1 MWTDNASEIDMLFYK
16 PYADIVSEAAM
27 GMDQSSLTIGV
38 FGFWGAGKSTLLNLI
53 EKNYKDNKD
62 VICVTINAWMFEN
75 YEDAKSAIMEA
86 LLRELQSNERLDQKI
101 KDKLGSLI
109 KKIDF
114 LKIGTKTATIAAP
127 FVASIATGNPLP
139 VIFSLPKE
147 AEEIET
153 TIKGV
158 ASSVK
163 NIREDYLKDNS
174 EDKSSV
180 VNNVRAF
187 RKEFEDALQDK
198 EIKRVIV
205 MVDDLDRCQPERI
218 IETLEAIKL
227 FLAVQKTTF
236 IIAADDNVIQ
246 YAIKKKYPVIDGYDV
261 ELDKEY
267 IEKMVQVPIQIPE
280 LSSKDIQNYLLLLVL
295 QKYMD
300 VDKFKTLIE
309 KMLEKKI
316 LVESDVVDIPQ
327 LEKIF
332 GASIIDDVS
341 CEKRSEYNE
350 VLSVILKIRSIASQ
364 TLKGTPRQ
372 VKRFLN
378 TFITK
383 CKLSKMYYGD
393 ELDMAIMAKLLIL
406 HMINPELLNQLH
418 TWNEH
423 FYSDDESGNKEYR
436 LMKEEVLSPSD
447 DIKYP
452 KWNRPRVVAWVKC
465 EPMELEKHNLDK
477 YFYLTREILS
487 SNDDLKSNLSKAS
500 TGILDR
506 ISNVSLGTTP
516 NIIKDMKLLTPA
528 DLDDVMNIVISR
540 IVKENI
546 EEFFYSALF
555 KEFVDYRKE
564 IVNAILKSGIKVTPQ
579 HMTAFS
585 IMYQADSQMIEEMLK
600 EMQDKKLVNAS
611 VVRRIKGEKVS

>member
-309 KMLEKKI
+309 KCLKRKFWLNPML
-316 LVESDVVDIPQ
+316 
-327 LEKIF
+327 
-332 GASIIDDVS
+332 
-341 CEKRSEYNE
+341 
-350 VLSVILKIRSIASQ
+350 
-364 TLKGTPRQ
+364 
-372 VKRFLN
+372 
-378 TFITK
+378 
-383 CKLSKMYYGD
+383 
-393 ELDMAIMAKLLIL
+393 
-406 HMINPELLNQLH
+406 
-418 TWNEH
+418 
-423 FYSDDESGNKEYR
+423 
-436 LMKEEVLSPSD
+436 
-447 DIKYP
+447 
-452 KWNRPRVVAWVKC
+452 
-465 EPMELEKHNLDK
+465 
-477 YFYLTREILS
+477 
-487 SNDDLKSNLSKAS
+487 
-500 TGILDR
+500 
-506 ISNVSLGTTP
+506 
-516 NIIKDMKLLTPA
+516 
-528 DLDDVMNIVISR
+528 
-540 IVKENI
+540 
-546 EEFFYSALF
+546 
-555 KEFVDYRKE
+555 
-564 IVNAILKSGIKVTPQ
+564 
-579 HMTAFS
+579 
-585 IMYQADSQMIEEMLK
+585 
-600 EMQDKKLVNAS
+600 
-611 VVRRIKGEKVS
+611 